1 MDIIT
6 ANDKFC
12 LLLNIITVKYLIFD
26 EFLMEFSR
34 KLSQYKGPENV
45 IEQPLTNNVGNS
57 GYTFEMLTT
66 ETDSVHS
73 GQFNADIRNNSSS
86 YIGAF
91 GNSSTKGTLK
101 QVAVRI
107 CTLLKVWRISTQT
120 DIADNL
126 IMECLGPIDSKRA
139 VNDPIY
145 QKNRESSEKS
155 IRRRVYDAINVLI
168 SAKIIDKSNKNIIWK
183 GISSIN
189 HILSSEVSLSCDNL
203 PLIQQN
209 IREKL
214 AEYERLQYL
223 YLSLKTIIE
232 YNSRSNNEN
241 SDQRTPLPCC
251 LIIANS
257 KDSNISCIYRNNKSE
272 VAIQV
277 NSIVDFL
284 DQNELINRVAANMRM
299 ATLNIGSINS
309 I

>member
-1 MDIIT
+1 MEYSRDT
-6 ANDKFC
+6 VYRN
-12 LLLNIITVKYLIFD
+12 LNTVS
-26 EFLMEFSR
+26 ET
-34 KLSQYKGPENV
+34 LSPEDVCN
-45 IEQPLTNNVGNS
+45 Q

-73 GQFNADIRNNSSS
+73 GQYCTDMRNTPVPCFTMNGGHS
-86 YIGAF
+86 A
-91 GNSSTKGTLK
+91 KGTLK

-120 DIADNL
+120 EIADNL
-126 IMECLGPIDSKRA
+126 IMECLGPVDSMRA
-139 VNDPIY
+139 VNDPVY

-168 SAKIIDKSNKNIIWK
+168 SARIIDKSNKNIIWK
-183 GISSIN
+183 GISSVN
-189 HILSSEVSLSCDNL
+189 HILSDTSPPCDNL
-203 PLIQQN
+203 PLIQQT

-223 YLSLKTIIE
+223 YFSLKTIVDH
-232 YNSRSNNEN
+232 NSSSSMRN
-241 SDQRTPLPCC
+241 SVQSTPLPCC

-284 DQNELINRVAANMRM
+284 DQYELINRVAASVR
-299 ATLNIGSINS
+299 LSELGSSVINQ

>member
-1 MDIIT
+1 MEYSGS
-6 ANDKFC
+6 
-12 LLLNIITVKYLIFD
+12 LNSYIN
-26 EFLMEFSR
+26 
-34 KLSQYKGPENV
+34 Q
-45 IEQPLTNNVGNS
+45 VGAHESLPTSHVCNA

-73 GQFNADIRNNSSS
+73 NQYSPDVRSSS
-86 YIGAF
+86 VSCTGVLNIPP
-91 GNSSTKGTLK
+91 SKGTLK

-126 IMECLGPIDSKRA
+126 IMECLGPIDSIRA
-139 VNDPIY
+139 ANDPIY

-189 HILSSEVSLSCDNL
+189 HILCSDNAQSYDNL

-214 AEYERLQYL
+214 AEYERLHYL
-223 YLSLKTIIE
+223 YLSLKKIIE
-232 YNSRSNNEN
+232 HNSTAKAV
-241 SDQRTPLPCC
+241 SDDQKSLLPSC
-251 LIIANS
+251 LVIANS

-277 NSIVDFL
+277 NSIIDFL
-284 DQNELINRVAANMRM
+284 DQHELINRVAACIRM
-299 ATLNIGSINS
+299 KEADANQHV
-309 I
+309 

>member
-1 MDIIT
+1 MGFHR
-6 ANDKFC
+6 N
-12 LLLNIITVKYLIFD
+12 LNGYINPSHTV
-26 EFLMEFSR
+26 
-34 KLSQYKGPENV
+34 
-45 IEQPLTNNVGNS
+45 EQTSVNNVGNI

-66 ETDSVHS
+66 ETDSAYT
-73 GQFNADIRNNSSS
+73 GQYSSEIRNIPLNSS
-86 YIGAF
+86 GTL
-91 GNSSTKGTLK
+91 GSTSMKGTLK

-126 IMECLGPIDSKRA
+126 IMEYLGPIDSIRVA
-139 VNDPIY
+139 SDPIY
-145 QKNRESSEKS
+145 QKHRESSEKS

-189 HILSSEVSLSCDNL
+189 HILRSDLIHSCDNL

-214 AEYERLQYL
+214 VEYERLQYL
-223 YLSLKTIIE
+223 YNSLKTIIE
-232 YNSRSNNEN
+232 HNKNSKTTSIG
-241 SDQRTPLPCC
+241 QRCLLPSC

-284 DQNELINRVAANMRM
+284 DQYELINRVAACIKM
-299 ATLNIGSINS
+299 GSVEN
-309 I
+309 

>member
-1 MDIIT
+1 MDYSRS
-6 ANDKFC
+6 
-12 LLLNIITVKYLIFD
+12 LNSYINPVNTGD
-26 EFLMEFSR
+26 S
-34 KLSQYKGPENV
+34 LSA
-45 IEQPLTNNVGNS
+45 NNVGS
-57 GYTFEMLTT
+57 TGYTFEMLTT

-73 GQFNADIRNNSSS
+73 NQYNLDSRNNSLPYMGILS
-86 YIGAF
+86 
-91 GNSSTKGTLK
+91 NSSNKGTLK

-126 IMECLGPIDSKRA
+126 IMEYLGPIDSIRA
-139 VNDPIY
+139 ANDPIY

-189 HILSSEVSLSCDNL
+189 HILCSDNSQSCDNL

-214 AEYERLQYL
+214 VEYERLQYL

-232 YNSRSNNEN
+232 NNASTKAMN
-241 SDQRTPLPCC
+241 NGQKTLLPCC
-251 LIIANS
+251 LVIANS

-284 DQNELINRVAANMRM
+284 DQYEIINRVAACIRM
-299 ATLNIGSINS
+299 TAVDSDQLV
-309 I
+309 

>member
-1 MDIIT
+1 M
-6 ANDKFC
+6 NYSGN
-12 LLLNIITVKYLIFD
+12 LNSYINQISTTDGLP
-26 EFLMEFSR
+26 
-34 KLSQYKGPENV
+34 LSVAENV
-45 IEQPLTNNVGNS
+45 

-66 ETDSVHS
+66 ETDSVYS
-73 GQFNADIRNNSSS
+73 NQYSTDIRNNSMPSMGTLGYPS
-86 YIGAF
+86 V
-91 GNSSTKGTLK
+91 KGTLK

-126 IMECLGPIDSKRA
+126 IIEYLGPIDSIRA
-139 VNDPIY
+139 ANDPIY

-168 SAKIIDKSNKNIIWK
+168 SAKILDKNNKNIIWK

-189 HILSSEVSLSCDNL
+189 HILCPENVQPCDNL

-223 YLSLKTIIE
+223 YFSLKTIIDHNE
-232 YNSRSNNEN
+232 LTKAMNSEQKLS
-241 SDQRTPLPCC
+241 LPCC
-251 LIIANS
+251 LVIANS

-284 DQNELINRVAANMRM
+284 DQYEIINRVAACIRM
-299 ATLNIGSINS
+299 PTINTS
-309 I
+309 QFV

>member
-1 MDIIT
+1 MDYSG
-6 ANDKFC
+6 N
-12 LLLNIITVKYLIFD
+12 LNGYINQVSTTDGLPT
-26 EFLMEFSR
+26 S
-34 KLSQYKGPENV
+34 
-45 IEQPLTNNVGNS
+45 TVGNAD
-57 GYTFEMLTT
+57 YTFEMLTT

-73 GQFNADIRNNSSS
+73 NQYNADIRNNSLPYVGMLGYSS
-86 YIGAF
+86 A
-91 GNSSTKGTLK
+91 KGTLK

-126 IMECLGPIDSKRA
+126 IIECLGPIDSIRA
-139 VNDPIY
+139 ANDPIY

-168 SAKIIDKSNKNIIWK
+168 SAKILDKSNKNIIWK

-189 HILSSEVSLSCDNL
+189 HILCSDNAQPCDNL

-214 AEYERLQYL
+214 VEYERLQYL

-232 YNSRSNNEN
+232 HNASTKSMNNEQK
-241 SDQRTPLPCC
+241 SLLPCS
-251 LIIANS
+251 LVIANS

-284 DQNELINRVAANMRM
+284 DQYEIINRVAACIRM
-299 ATLNIGSINS
+299 TTVDTSQLV
-309 I
+309 

>member
-1 MDIIT
+1 MDRPR
-6 ANDKFC
+6 NNEYRN
-12 LLLNIITVKYLIFD
+12 LNIVV
-26 EFLMEFSR
+26 E
-34 KLSQYKGPENV
+34 GPPPEDVCN
-45 IEQPLTNNVGNS
+45 Q

-66 ETDSVHS
+66 ETDSVHLSQHYPNMRNTSVPCFTMS
-73 GQFNADIRNNSSS
+73 GGHSA
-86 YIGAF
+86 
-91 GNSSTKGTLK
+91 KGTLK

-120 DIADNL
+120 EIADNL
-126 IMECLGPIDSKRA
+126 IMECLGPVDSMRA
-139 VNDPIY
+139 VNDPVY

-168 SAKIIDKSNKNIIWK
+168 SARIIDKSNKNIIWK
-183 GISSIN
+183 GISSVH
-189 HILSSEVSLSCDNL
+189 HILSDTSPPCDNL
-203 PLIQQN
+203 PLIQQS

-223 YLSLKTIIE
+223 YFSLKTIVE
-232 YNSRSNNEN
+232 HNSRSNIRNN
-241 SDQRTPLPCC
+241 IQSTPLPCC

-257 KDSNISCIYRNNKSE
+257 KDSNISCIYRSNKSE

-284 DQNELINRVAANMRM
+284 DQYELINRVAASVR
-299 ATLNIGSINS
+299 LSELGSNGINP